1 MELTEMEN
9 RMLYQTEGTERY
21 AILQEMSMASQ
32 YAGDPAWRK
41 AAKDFM
47 EKLRPLSDAGCMD
60 LVRDIQKKIPA
71 SAGRADHRGADRGDQ
86 TEIRNREIE
95 GA

>member
-60 LVRDIQKKIPA
+60 LVRDIQKKYRLP
-71 SAGRADHRGADRGDQ
+71 Q
-86 TEIRNREIE
+86 E
-95 GA
+95 GGLSGS